1 MSAGYLFPLTS
12 FYSSNRL
19 RRMPAAPLKQ
29 ETKEA
34 PGHSLLLYACSLP
47 QPAKNIHI
55 LPLITRSDPL
65 KVYLCVGMYIH
76 TCTHRHMCIYGST
89 IPCMYTRVYIYYH
102 TVYMYTHICISTRA
116 FSMLLFLEGHQSH
129 LLSHKGKSLMMK
141 EERDHQ

>member
-55 LPLITRSDPL
+55 LPLIYSF
-65 KVYLCVGMYIH
+65 
-76 TCTHRHMCIYGST
+76 GST
-89 IPCMYTRVYIYYH
+89 GSISMCRHVYTYMYAQTRVYMYQLYH
-102 TVYMYTHICISTRA
+102 VCTHVYIPTTTPCICTHTYVYPPEPFQCYCSLRVTKAIC
-116 FSMLLFLEGHQSH
+116 FLIRVSH
-129 LLSHKGKSLMMK
+129 
-141 EERDHQ
+141 